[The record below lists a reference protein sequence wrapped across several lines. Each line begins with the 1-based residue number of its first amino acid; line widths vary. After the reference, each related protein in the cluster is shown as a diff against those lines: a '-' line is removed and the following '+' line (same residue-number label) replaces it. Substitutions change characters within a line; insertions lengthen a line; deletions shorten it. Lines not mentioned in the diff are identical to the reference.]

1 MQGICIDAYLF
12 DSIDEIRE
20 VTQTWVDDYNCTR
33 PHDALN
39 GLSPKIYREKTI
51 NLLLRYA
58 TATPPLTTPNRLNEN
73 NYNDK
78 LFYF

>member
-1 MQGICIDAYLF
+1 MQESVLDAYLF

-39 GLSPKIYREKTI
+39 GLSPKIYREKQSTYWAA
-51 NLLLRYA
+51 LRYGYA
-58 TATPPLTTPNRLNEN
+58 SA
-73 NYNDK
+73 Y
-78 LFYF
+78 YAQ

>member
-1 MQGICIDAYLF
+1 MKHTGICIDAYLF

-51 NLLLRYA
+51 NLLGCVTLR
-58 TATPPLTTPNRLNEN
+58 LRLR
-73 NYNDK
+73 
-78 LFYF
+78 LLRPIG

>member
-1 MQGICIDAYLF
+1 MRIDYVERFNKTYRESVLDAYLF

-39 GLSPKIYREKTI
+39 GLSPKISSRSSKSH
-51 NLLLRYA
+51 
-58 TATPPLTTPNRLNEN
+58 
-73 NYNDK
+73 
-78 LFYF
+78 F